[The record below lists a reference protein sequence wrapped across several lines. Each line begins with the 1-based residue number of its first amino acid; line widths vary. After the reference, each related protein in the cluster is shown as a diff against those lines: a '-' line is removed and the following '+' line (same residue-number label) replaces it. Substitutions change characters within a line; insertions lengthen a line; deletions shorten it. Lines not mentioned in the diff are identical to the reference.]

1 MKNNNIKTI
10 IGAILVIVAFIAIL
24 VAAIWA
30 LVFKFMNPDM
40 TEMRLFLENPQPTII
55 AIASVIVLYVAKVLV
70 GES

>member
-1 MKNNNIKTI
+1 MKKNKIKTI
-10 IGAILVIVAFIAIL
+10 IGATLAIVALIAVL

-70 GES
+70 GEN